1 MNTVNNLSNH
11 LLIAMPN
18 LQDPFFS
25 RSVTYICEHNEEGA
39 LGIVLSLPLEATYQE
54 LFEHMKIPCEMDNA
68 HNLPLLAGGPVD
80 RERGFILHSPVGNW
94 QSSLKVSEDIALSTS
109 EDILDSIAQ
118 HNQPQ
123 ETLIALGYA
132 GWEKGQLEQELEE
145 NSWLFVPANK
155 DVLFYTAPEQ
165 RWHKAT
171 QLLGIDWTQISE
183 QDGHA

>member
-1 MNTVNNLSNH
+1 MNAVNNLSNH

-39 LGIVLSLPLEATYQE
+39 LGIVLSLPLEATYKE
-54 LFEHMKIPCEMDNA
+54 LFEHMKIPCVMENA
-68 HNLPLLAGGPVD
+68 NELPLLAGGPVD

-118 HNQPQ
+118 QSQPQ
-123 ETLIALGYA
+123 ESLIALGYA

-155 DVLFYTAPEQ
+155 DILFHTAPEQ
-165 RWHKAT
+165 RWQKAT